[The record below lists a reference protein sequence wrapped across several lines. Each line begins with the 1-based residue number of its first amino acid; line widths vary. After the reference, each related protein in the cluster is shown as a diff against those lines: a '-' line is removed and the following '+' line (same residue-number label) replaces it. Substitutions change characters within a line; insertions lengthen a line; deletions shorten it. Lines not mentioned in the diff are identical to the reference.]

1 MTYYIG
7 IDLGTTN
14 SAISTF
20 DGENVR
26 VWKTKEQSDV
36 TPSCIFID
44 KKGKKFYGAKAYKG
58 GQRYEDRVAR
68 QFKRFMGTST
78 KIEYADVSMTPEE
91 CSAEILRALTQCLDE
106 KIINSDDKATIIT
119 VPAAFDQMQNEATK
133 QAAKLANIG
142 KVAVMQEPVAAIMS
156 VMKNRKNPNGTF
168 LIFDM
173 GGGTLDVAIA
183 NCVNSK
189 VDVIAHGGVAMCGG
203 ADIDTLIVDN
213 CVIPWLINES
223 DYELPERLRGNKKY
237 EKMLARARYKAEE
250 AKIELS
256 SDSESTIYGSLGS
269 DITDENGEEIELDI
283 PITREILDSLIGD
296 LLQEAI
302 ECARD
307 TIKKSGIPASDF
319 DRIVFIGGPT
329 NYKPLRDKVARELG
343 IRSEGLEVNPMTAVS
358 EGAAIYAETI
368 DWNSVEH
375 ERKDSHGMISSAT
388 DLGLKFKF
396 EARTTKNKA
405 RFAIMLKSD
414 VSDYTL
420 QIKSVD
426 SGWDSGIVDLENGQM
441 VALPLSKMGDNT
453 FEIYV
458 FDSRGRKINLEE
470 NTVVITRTMASV
482 GSILASHTLSVEVRE
497 SSLNDTIS
505 GDPLVNQGEKLPV
518 KAVKRFK
525 AAEKIKAGSED
536 SLVFKVW
543 EGELTNVSDNKF
555 VGCMK
560 ITGEDLEDYG
570 NVRVGDDIEFEYT
583 INEAGHLEVN
593 LSIER
598 LGLSIT
604 SGKNFFSTEDAKV
617 NMSDEDTIRNI
628 EADGERILDRVDD
641 FKDIADDDRLEQVKK
656 IGTEAS
662 ELGELAVV
670 DPEKVKKNSDNI
682 LKAKML
688 LDQIRNDYL
697 VAMREKE
704 LKDKRDYYKE
714 MVEEH
719 ASDVEKE
726 EIENMFNNCEK
737 LMPRK
742 DKAFEAT
749 LSEIN
754 SKCIHILFNNCFEYV
769 VALFKHFRSCSYEFT
784 DKTQFNQLVDE
795 GMSAI
800 VNDEPAKLR
809 RVVVNMIGIMRRD
822 STSIGDIGAMA
833 NIMKG

>member
-1 MTYYIG
+1 
-7 IDLGTTN
+7 
-14 SAISTF
+14 
-20 DGENVR
+20 
-26 VWKTKEQSDV
+26 
-36 TPSCIFID
+36 
-44 KKGKKFYGAKAYKG
+44 
-58 GQRYEDRVAR
+58 
-68 QFKRFMGTST
+68 
-78 KIEYADVSMTPEE
+78 
-91 CSAEILRALTQCLDE
+91 
-106 KIINSDDKATIIT
+106 
-119 VPAAFDQMQNEATK
+119 
-133 QAAKLANIG
+133 
-142 KVAVMQEPVAAIMS
+142 
-156 VMKNRKNPNGTF
+156 
-168 LIFDM
+168 
-173 GGGTLDVAIA
+173 
-183 NCVNSK
+183 
-189 VDVIAHGGVAMCGG
+189 
-203 ADIDTLIVDN
+203 
-213 CVIPWLINES
+213 
-223 DYELPERLRGNKKY
+223 
-237 EKMLARARYKAEE
+237 
-250 AKIELS
+250 
-256 SDSESTIYGSLGS
+256 
-269 DITDENGEEIELDI
+269 
-283 PITREILDSLIGD
+283 
-296 LLQEAI
+296 
-302 ECARD
+302 
-307 TIKKSGIPASDF
+307 
-319 DRIVFIGGPT
+319 
-329 NYKPLRDKVARELG
+329 
-343 IRSEGLEVNPMTAVS
+343 
-358 EGAAIYAETI
+358 
-368 DWNSVEH
+368 
-375 ERKDSHGMISSAT
+375 
-388 DLGLKFKF
+388 
-396 EARTTKNKA
+396 
-405 RFAIMLKSD
+405 MLKSD
-414 VSDYTL
+414 APDYTL

-505 GDPLVNQGEKLPV
+505 GDPLVKQGEKLPI

-656 IGTEAS
+656 IGIEAS
-662 ELGELAVV
+662 ELGERAVV
-670 DPEKVKKNSDNI
+670 DPEKVKKNSDNL

-714 MVEEH
+714 MVEDY

-742 DKAFEAT
+742 DKAFEGT

-754 SKCIHILFNNCFEYV
+754 SKCIHILFNNCIEYV

-784 DKTQFNQLVDE
+784 DKTQFNQLVDD
-795 GMSAI
+795 GLTAI
-800 VNDEPAKLR
+800 ANDEPAKLR

-822 STSIGDIGAMA
+822 SSSIGDIGAMA